1 MTRDYERSDMAA
13 AKAHVLMLEPGR
25 AERHYWRDLWAYRE
39 LFIILAWRDV
49 AVRYKQTVIG
59 VAWAIVRPFLTMV
72 VLTIVFGRLAGLPSE
87 NAAPYPVMVFA
98 GMLPW
103 YLFSSIL
110 TEASS
115 SIVGSAN
122 LIDKVYFPRIII
134 PASSAVTALVD
145 FGINLVML
153 GVLMAWYAF
162 VPGWR
167 LLLLPGFMIFAVLAS
182 LGPSL
187 LITALNVKY
196 RDFRYVIPFI
206 VQTGLYVSPVGF
218 SSAVVPDKWRFCY

>member
-1 MTRDYERSDMAA
+1 MTRDHKRLDVAA
-13 AKAHVLMLEPGR
+13 SQDYVLVLEPGR

-59 VAWAIVRPFLTMV
+59 GAWAIGGPVLAMGG
-72 VLTIVFGRLAGLPSE
+72 LTIVCGRLGGLPSE
-87 NAAPYPVMVFA
+87 STAPYPVMVFA

-115 SIVGSAN
+115 SIVGHAN
-122 LIDKVYFPRIII
+122 LIGKVYFPRIII

-153 GVLMAWYAF
+153 AGLMTW
-162 VPGWR
+162 
-167 LLLLPGFMIFAVLAS
+167 
-182 LGPSL
+182 
-187 LITALNVKY
+187 
-196 RDFRYVIPFI
+196 
-206 VQTGLYVSPVGF
+206 
-218 SSAVVPDKWRFCY
+218 